1 MVSIFVNVAGRFGIN
16 GKEAERFF
24 KFAVVGVIGF
34 IVDFGVSNLLLG
46 PFDYLL
52 QEGRALHDFVARFG
66 AVPEGQ
72 ALLFAGT
79 ISFICAIISNFFWNR
94 YWTYPDS
101 RSKSFRRQFFQFVV
115 VSVAGIVIRSPILSF
130 TYGPFTNLVA
140 NVPSLAPY
148 AQRIGANLS
157 LVLAVVI
164 VMFWNFFINRYWT
177 YNDVDSE

>member
-24 KFAVVGVIGF
+24 KFAVVGAIGF
-34 IVDFGVSNLLLG
+34 IVDFGVSNLLLD
-46 PFDYLL
+46 PFHYLL
-52 QEGRALHDFVARFG
+52 EEGRWLYNFMIRFVE
-66 AVPEGQ
+66 VPDDQ

-79 ISFICAIISNFFWNR
+79 VSFICAIISNFLWNR

-101 RSKSFRRQFFQFVV
+101 RSKSFRRQFFQFSV
-115 VSVAGIVIRSPILSF
+115 VSIAGIVIRSPILSF

-140 NVPSLAPY
+140 NIPSLASY

-157 LVLAVVI
+157 LVLAVAI

-177 YNDVDSE
+177 YGDVDS